1 MRGDARARELTRE
14 ELAAS
19 LVELRRRS
27 PRIPVDLDAA
37 MSTAV
42 WCTLIRGHATAR
54 VREAAG
60 NRRPQAPRSGQMK
73 LRPVPDFDCR
83 RAAAGDLRDL

>member
-1 MRGDARARELTRE
+1 MSSDRAPELSRDQ
-14 ELAAS
+14 LAAS

-42 WCTLIRGHATAR
+42 WRTLIRGHATAR
-54 VREAAG
+54 MLEAARAR
-60 NRRPQAPRSGQMK
+60 RRPPILSGQVK
-73 LRPVPDFDCR
+73 LRPMPDFDCR